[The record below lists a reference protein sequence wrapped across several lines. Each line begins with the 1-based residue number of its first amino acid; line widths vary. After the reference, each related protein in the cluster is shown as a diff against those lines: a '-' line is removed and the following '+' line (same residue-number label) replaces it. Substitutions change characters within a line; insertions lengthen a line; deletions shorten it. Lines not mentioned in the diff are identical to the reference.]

1 MSKLKGFLGIAAPIA
16 IASIITAC
24 GSSSSHDDG
33 AVATAVTEASLKEN
47 YVNIAYAM
55 YSDSLTTAE
64 ALQTAVT
71 NFIATPNEDNL
82 TLARA
87 AYKAARVPYQQ
98 SEILRFDTDI
108 TLGSNTGDEGI
119 ASVDE
124 WEGQVNAWPLAEGL
138 IDYVDG
144 GDGNNIIAGA
154 DTIDAAYLIGQNGIN
169 DSDANVATG
178 VHAIEFLLWGQDLNG
193 TAAGAGTRPATDYD
207 TDAGCTNGNCDRR
220 AQYLQAATGLL
231 VSDLTDMVAEWTPA
245 AVTTDGTLAYNF
257 INHDDAIAYMLG
269 SMKVMADDELAGARM
284 GTALEFGDTEEE
296 HDCFSDLSHI
306 AIYNNFQGIKN
317 AFYGSYGSVSGASF
331 ADLLEQTDAN
341 TFTIVDALFT
351 SIETKMAAIQTLG
364 ESADPVLRFDQIIGL
379 GEGNEHYDNTN
390 AASLELVQLGVELD
404 LARQALSLTEL
415 NTEGGG
421 DGD

>member
-1 MSKLKGFLGIAAPIA
+1 
-16 IASIITAC
+16 
-24 GSSSSHDDG
+24 
-33 AVATAVTEASLKEN
+33 
-47 YVNIAYAM
+47 
-55 YSDSLTTAE
+55 
-64 ALQTAVT
+64 
-71 NFIATPNEDNL
+71 
-82 TLARA
+82 
-87 AYKAARVPYQQ
+87 
-98 SEILRFDTDI
+98 
-108 TLGSNTGDEGI
+108 
-119 ASVDE
+119 
-124 WEGQVNAWPLAEGL
+124 
-138 IDYVDG
+138 
-144 GDGNNIIAGA
+144 
-154 DTIDAAYLIGQNGIN
+154 
-169 DSDANVATG
+169 
-178 VHAIEFLLWGQDLNG
+178 
-193 TAAGAGTRPATDYD
+193 
-207 TDAGCTNGNCDRR
+207 
-220 AQYLQAATGLL
+220 
-231 VSDLTDMVAEWTPA
+231 
-245 AVTTDGTLAYNF
+245 
-257 INHDDAIAYMLG
+257 MLG

-379 GEGNEHYDNTN
+379 GEGNEHYDNAN